1 MSTSFEPNDELCR
14 LWQKLERPQ
23 SGKQEV
29 LHVMELVESRA
40 RNFDRSILWRNVREY
55 VAAAIGTVIF
65 AFFAA
70 NAGNRLEQVGYAL
83 VSASGLWTILF
94 LWLMQRSRQAPVP
107 ESSGEIYTKALL
119 AKYDRQILLTRT
131 AWAWYVLPPITG
143 LVIAALGYEHAPV
156 LGYIM
161 AAFFVISGV
170 VLAGVNWHAANK
182 IAIEKRD
189 LVQLLNSH

>member
-14 LWQKLERPQ
+14 LWQQLDRPQ

-29 LHVMELVESRA
+29 LKVMELVESRA
-40 RNFDRSILWRNVREY
+40 RSFDRTILWRNIREY

-65 AFFAA
+65 ALFAA
-70 NAGNRLEQVGYAL
+70 NAGSRLEQAGYAL
-83 VSASGLWTILF
+83 VSASCLWIILF
-94 LWLMQRSRQAPVP
+94 LWLMQRSRQTPIP
-107 ESSGEIYTKALL
+107 ESSGAFYTRALL

-143 LVIAALGYEHAPV
+143 LVIAALGYDHAPV

-161 AAFFVISGV
+161 AGFFLVFGA
-170 VLAGVNWHAANK
+170 VLAVVNWQAANK
-182 IAIEKRD
+182 IAAEKRD
-189 LVQLLNSH
+189 LEQLLDSN